1 MTNKSKNFFDKVSN
15 RSSRDRQELRGTA
28 LKTIEAARR
37 HLSSEQ
43 EVLDFG
49 CGTGDLTLAIAE
61 IVKSV
66 QAIDTSPGMVEVAQA
81 RASDVGNVKFANSS
95 IDDVRRPEN
104 PFHVVTAF
112 NVLHYVEDIE
122 ADARRVAN
130 LLSPEGLFISSTACL
145 SERRSLLGLLVLILT
160 KLGIMPK
167 TKFCNKSEL
176 ENLISSGGFQVIE
189 SVKLSR
195 LPEYFIVA
203 RKTDENGR

>member
-1 MTNKSKNFFDKVSN
+1 MKNKSKNFFDKISS
-15 RSSRDRQELRGTA
+15 RSSRERKKLRGTA

-37 HLSSEQ
+37 HLSSGQ

-81 RASDVGNVKFANSS
+81 KASDVGNVKFTNSS
-95 IDDVRRPEN
+95 IDDVRRSGDT
-104 PFHVVTAF
+104 FHIVTAF

-122 ADARRVAN
+122 ADARRVGD
-130 LLSPEGLFISSTACL
+130 LLSPGGLFISSTACL
-145 SERRSLLGLLVLILT
+145 GERISFLGLLVLTLG
-160 KLGIMPK
+160 KLRIMPEMTFFK
-167 TKFCNKSEL
+167 KSEL
-176 ENLISSGGFQVIE
+176 EKLVSSGGFQIIE
-189 SVKLSR
+189 TVKLSR

-203 RKTDENGR
+203 KKKEGK